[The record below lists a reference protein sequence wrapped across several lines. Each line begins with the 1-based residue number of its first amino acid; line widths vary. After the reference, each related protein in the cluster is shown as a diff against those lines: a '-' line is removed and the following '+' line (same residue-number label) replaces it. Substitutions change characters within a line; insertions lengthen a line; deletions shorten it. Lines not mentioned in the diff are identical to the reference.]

1 MRTRGRDG
9 SVEAIAMPASS
20 RNNRSAVVLGAA
32 CLAVTVRAANRA
44 DVGSADRSEVNSP
57 PAPERTVILR
67 TGEQI
72 LIRPIRPE
80 DKEGLLDGLH
90 RLTPESRYRRFF
102 SPVAHLSARQL
113 RFLTEVDHRTHE
125 ALVAI
130 DPDSRKG
137 IGVARFIRSTT
148 EPTIAE
154 AAVAVVD
161 NWHGRGLGTALL
173 KALAA
178 RGREEGVERFS
189 ASVLAGNLKMLQLV
203 RRLSD
208 SAVIDSTGQVAEVQ
222 VKLRRGGMPAGLS
235 HAVRLTAGGEVEVDP
250 RHPAAPS

>member
-1 MRTRGRDG
+1 MAR
-9 SVEAIAMPASS
+9 
-20 RNNRSAVVLGAA
+20 
-32 CLAVTVRAANRA
+32 
-44 DVGSADRSEVNSP
+44 
-57 PAPERTVILR
+57 
-67 TGEQI
+67 
-72 LIRPIRPE
+72 
-80 DKEGLLDGLH
+80 
-90 RLTPESRYRRFF
+90 
-102 SPVAHLSARQL
+102 LSARQL
-113 RFLTEVDHRTHE
+113 RFLTEVDHRRHE

-130 DPDSRKG
+130 DLDSGKG

-148 EPTIAE
+148 EPTVAE

-161 NWHGRGLGTALL
+161 NWQGRGLGTALL

-189 ASVLAGNLKMLQLV
+189 ASVLAGNSKMLQLV

-208 SAVIDSTGQVAEVQ
+208 SAVIDNTGQVAELQ

-235 HAVRLTAGGEVEVDP
+235 HAVRLVAGGEVEVDP